1 MCAPTACGG
10 RSAPWKGRSH
20 PRFPGRASKLAI
32 PSIGSCWPSWSVGN
46 CVVSPVYRSREGTVA
61 VGRSGRRTGSPAQLR
76 SARGLPPAP
85 EQIERFLKDESPG
98 AYEKLVDQLLASP
111 HHGERMARHWID
123 LVHFAETHGH
133 DQDQVRPN
141 AWRYRDYL
149 IESFNADTP
158 YSRFI
163 EEQIGQRELAEIYWN
178 DPVRR
183 ITEAQGRLRSPYWT
197 PPLPPPTHWCQLSG
211 GTWVQIVVVDR
222 RVRLFRTV
230 REVVIVNLPERPPGP
245 TR

>member
-1 MCAPTACGG
+1 
-10 RSAPWKGRSH
+10 
-20 PRFPGRASKLAI
+20 
-32 PSIGSCWPSWSVGN
+32 
-46 CVVSPVYRSREGTVA
+46 RSREGTVA
-61 VGRSGRRTGSPAQLR
+61 VGRSGRRTLVR
-76 SARGLPPAP
+76 RLNFDLLGLPPAP

-163 EEQIGQRELAEIYWN
+163 EEQIGQRAAIDELHR
-178 DPVRR
+178 D
-183 ITEAQGRLRSPYWT
+183 
-197 PPLPPPTHWCQLSG
+197 
-211 GTWVQIVVVDR
+211 VVHTAV
-222 RVRLFRTV
+222 
-230 REVVIVNLPERPPGP
+230 LPETAARGPLADGRASATLPRQGKDVYSACGSRPTVACWRVG
-245 TR
+245 RWKCVDWR